1 MDFFFFSL
9 SNCSKIDVWA
19 TSAMHNLPALALNKK
34 QNKKEKEKELKGST
48 DCKEKKQLWNKPVTF
63 PPSPAL

>member
-1 MDFFFFSL
+1 
-9 SNCSKIDVWA
+9 
-19 TSAMHNLPALALNKK
+19 MHNLPALALNKK
-34 QNKKEKEKELKGST
+34 QNKKEKELKGST

>member
-1 MDFFFFSL
+1 MDFFFFPL

-19 TSAMHNLPALALNKK
+19 TSAMHNLPPLALNKK
-34 QNKKEKEKELKGST
+34 QNKKEKEFKGST

>member
-1 MDFFFFSL
+1 
-9 SNCSKIDVWA
+9 
-19 TSAMHNLPALALNKK
+19 MHNLPALALNKK
-34 QNKKEKEKELKGST
+34 KNKKEKEKELKGST